1 MGGEPVSPTLPL
13 SGRQGAWGGVA
24 DSSWWPVHSRGLFEV
39 LTINFQLEVEEAR
52 NTMMSEVLWP
62 MLGSMDCPF
71 PGKPE
76 MISLLRF
83 CQREYLLHR
92 TMLQI
97 TERASP
103 LL

>member
-1 MGGEPVSPTLPL
+1 MPNAAPEWQASSLGWLSRETMEACPL
-13 SGRQGAWGGVA
+13 G
-24 DSSWWPVHSRGLFEV
+24 GLFEA

-52 NTMMSEVLWP
+52 NTMMNEVLWP
-62 MLGSMDCPF
+62 ISGSMYGPF

-76 MISLLRF
+76 MVSLLRF